1 MIRRPPR
8 STLFPYT
15 TLFRSRRLARRSD
28 LGSGDGCHRRDRR
41 DRCNRRLEQRGQ
53 LALGLDAAARL
64 GRGSTLAVPARIDA
78 GGCLVGLV
86 EERVRVRRAL
96 GHARAAM
103 AKTGTAPRRITA
115 AIATLGAAIPFTTV
129 AAAALARQLVKTVTT
144 RCAATEIFH
153 GAGLNVDLLLDELL
167 DLAHQARIVV
177 GHQGHGNAGG
187 ACTARAADAVHI
199 VFGVEGHVVVERSE
213 E

>member
-15 TLFRSRRLARRSD
+15 TLFRS
-28 LGSGDGCHRRDRR
+28 
-41 DRCNRRLEQRGQ
+41 RLEQRGQ

-129 AAAALARQLVKTVTT
+129 AAAALAQ
-144 RCAATEIFH
+144 I
-153 GAGLNVDLLLDELL
+153 G
-167 DLAHQARIVV
+167 
-177 GHQGHGNAGG
+177 
-187 ACTARAADAVHI
+187 RA
-199 VFGVEGHVVVERSE
+199 S
-213 E
+213 